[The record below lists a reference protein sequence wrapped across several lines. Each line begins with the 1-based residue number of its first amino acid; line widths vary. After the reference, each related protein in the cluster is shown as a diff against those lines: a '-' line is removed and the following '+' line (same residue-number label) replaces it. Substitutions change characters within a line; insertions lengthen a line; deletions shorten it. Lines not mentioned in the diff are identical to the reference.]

1 MNMRRRVQRNRINVR
16 KLLIHSKGRTSYVPK
31 HQIYRQMWKMNK
43 YDSDNW
49 PSVPHAHSFSG
60 KQKMDVWTGEVFDAQ
75 THKHVGNARKKEIES
90 LHKDKEFIAFA
101 KDAIKYHH
109 EHYPEHKFTIPQW
122 FEVLLMKPQLYMEPS
137 EDAIKSFCITV
148 IYE

>member
-75 THKHVGNARKKEIES
+75 THKHVGNARKKEVGMRNTPPLLENDPCLYENDRNADTLRQKNHLVHLI
-90 LHKDKEFIAFA
+90 LNRPPGRLTGRYI
-101 KDAIKYHH
+101 
-109 EHYPEHKFTIPQW
+109 
-122 FEVLLMKPQLYMEPS
+122 FENY
-137 EDAIKSFCITV
+137 TT
-148 IYE
+148 